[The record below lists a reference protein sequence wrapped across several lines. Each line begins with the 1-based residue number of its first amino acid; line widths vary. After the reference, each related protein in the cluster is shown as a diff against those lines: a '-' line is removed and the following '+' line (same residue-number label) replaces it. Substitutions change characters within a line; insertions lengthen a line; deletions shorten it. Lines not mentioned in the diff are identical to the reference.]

1 MRIGLARRDIYLGTR
16 SMFHMIKNRPV
27 VLGTVLLMVAMT
39 MAQSEH
45 ARETLSVQ
53 GYQGQASII
62 RYQGRVFVDAQA
74 LAQITNGSLSFEK
87 NRIILTLPG
96 PDGSSSSGEAH
107 TSGFSRPFMKAA
119 IEAMGSIREWG
130 GTLQAIVLNGYP
142 VGNTTAGNTIMAFQ
156 GRAADSVALASAAAS
171 TDSDYRGLE
180 LLKNEFNSVQA
191 WTDGYVKA
199 RNSLSAADLSMS
211 ESQLNNDSEAQKI
224 IHCGQFLAQMF
235 AGGNFQDDAACH

>member
-1 MRIGLARRDIYLGTR
+1 
-16 SMFHMIKNRPV
+16 MFHMMKHKPV
-27 VLGTVLLMVAMT
+27 MFGAVLLMVAMA
-39 MAQSEH
+39 MAQSQ
-45 ARETLSVQ
+45 REREALSVQ
-53 GYQGQASII
+53 GYQGQASVI

-96 PDGSSSSGEAH
+96 PDGSSSSDDAH

-119 IEAMGSIREWG
+119 IEAMASIREWG
-130 GTLQAIVLNGYP
+130 GTLQAVVLNGYP

-180 LLKNEFNSVQA
+180 LLKNEFNNVQA
-191 WTDGYVKA
+191 WADGYVKA
-199 RNSLSAADLSMS
+199 RSSLSAADLSMS
-211 ESQLNNDSEAQKI
+211 ESQFNNDSEAQKI

-235 AGGNFQDDAACH
+235 ASGTFQDDAACH

>member
-1 MRIGLARRDIYLGTR
+1 
-16 SMFHMIKNRPV
+16 MFHMIRHKPV
-27 VLGTVLLMVAMT
+27 MFGAGLLMVAT
-39 MAQSEH
+39 AMAQSQ
-45 ARETLSVQ
+45 REREALSVQ
-53 GYQGQASII
+53 GYQGQASVV

-87 NRIILTLPG
+87 NRIILTLRG
-96 PDGSSSSGEAH
+96 PDGSSSSSEAH

-119 IEAMGSIREWG
+119 IEAMASIREWG

-142 VGNTTAGNTIMAFQ
+142 VGNTTAGNTTMAFQ

-180 LLKNEFNSVQA
+180 LLKNEFNNVQTWA
-191 WTDGYVKA
+191 DGYAKA
-199 RNSLSAADLSMS
+199 RSSLSAADLSMS
-211 ESQLNNDSEAQKI
+211 ENQLNNDSGAQKI

-235 AGGNFQDDAACH
+235 AGGTLQDDAACH